1 MDFWNDLSKTIYNAA
16 DYTVKGTEKLTGIAK
31 LKYKINA
38 LKTKLDLYYKSIGEL
53 KYSEHHGENVTDDM
67 YASLFAQIEKLTSEL
82 KALEKQLAD
91 LRDYAACSQCG
102 YRVQRGLAFC
112 PKCGEK
118 LPNENK

>member
-1 MDFWNDLSKTIYNAA
+1 MENQKSRVVLCIKPVKT
-16 DYTVKGTEKLTGIAK
+16 
-31 LKYKINA
+31 
-38 LKTKLDLYYKSIGEL
+38 EL
-53 KYSEHHGENVTDDM
+53 
-67 YASLFAQIEKLTSEL
+67 LFQNNNGDNEPFQMNPYEL